1 MTVAPDRRK
10 VVWSLACL
18 FDMPLLLEVEDCSDL
33 SFVSGFTNLGEV
45 LVFFGA
51 KSWFLSKACSVN
63 ILGACLQ
70 VGQSCNAQC
79 FFSRL

>member
-33 SFVSGFTNLGEV
+33 SLFQDLLTWGKYSVFWCEKLVSFQSLLREHAGGLSAGGPE
-45 LVFFGA
+45 LQCPVF
-51 KSWFLSKACSVN
+51 L
-63 ILGACLQ
+63 L
-70 VGQSCNAQC
+70 
-79 FFSRL
+79 